1 MKISLNWIKEYA
13 DIDISIDELTQKIG
27 AQLGEIEEVV
37 HLGKQYEGIVVAK
50 VIECIDHP
58 NADRLKVCKI
68 DDGKTAKNV
77 DRDKDGL
84 VKVVCGAPNV
94 RGGMLVAWLPPGATV
109 PATFDKDP
117 FVLEQREVRGEVSNG
132 MLASA
137 NELAINDDHNGLLE
151 IEKEAKPGEK
161 FSEVYGLDDYI
172 IDIENK
178 MFTHRPDCFGLL
190 GIAREIAGIQHKK
203 FESPKWYLEPAK
215 NSGQQNS
222 GAELPLGVKNEI
234 PKLAPRFM
242 AVAISDVSVH
252 PSTAYNQTYLSKVG
266 IRPVNNIVDL
276 TNYMMY
282 LTGQPMHAYDY
293 DKVKAKSGKTPTLVV
308 RQPKKGEKLKVLGGK
323 TIEPKPEDI
332 MIATDKELIGFGG
345 VIGGADTEVDENTT
359 NIILECA
366 NFDLYTIRRTSMA
379 HGLFTDAVTRFSK
392 GQSSLQTDR
401 VLAKALELMVAGSE
415 AKQAGPVIDNNHLG
429 KTKTARGVTSGQPIN
444 MRVDFIN
451 KRLGLKL
458 SAEQIAKLLR
468 NVEFDVKIRSMELS
482 LKAPFWRTDIEIP
495 EDVVEEVGRL
505 YGYDHLPLELPGK
518 KMTPSVI
525 DEELQTKQR
534 VRSKLASLGG
544 NELLNYSFVHG
555 NLLDKTGQDKSLAFQ
570 VKNALSPDLQYYR
583 LSLTPSL
590 LEKVAPNLKAGY
602 DSFALF
608 EIGKVHAK
616 SETGEDGLPVEL
628 GRVGLVVASGKK
640 SSINADYYL
649 AKHYLKQLYP
659 KSAELACQPL
669 GDTVLDKHKAASQML
684 APYEQK
690 RSAVVFVDGKVVG
703 VVGEFKPE
711 VSDKL
716 KLPGKT
722 AGFEVF
728 LSSLSGP
735 RTSGYQ
741 PISKYPHVEQDIS
754 LRTDAKKSH
763 AEIKMALVE
772 SLEKFSPQDVAIE
785 VSCIDIFQKEESRKQ
800 TAFRVRASSHERT
813 LTTKVVSLMLDKT
826 AEELQ
831 TKIKAEQV

>member
-1 MKISLNWIKEYA
+1 MKISFNWIKEYTNV
-13 DIDISIDELTQKIG
+13 DISVDELAQKIG
-27 AQLGEIEEVV
+27 AQLGEIEEIV

-68 DDGKTAKNV
+68 DDGKTVKNA
-77 DRDKDGL
+77 DRDKNGL

-94 RGGMLVAWLPPGATV
+94 REGMLVAWLPPGVTV
-109 PATFDKDP
+109 PTTFGKDP
-117 FVLEQREVRGEVSNG
+117 FVLEQREVRGEISNG

-151 IEKEAKPGEK
+151 IEKAANPGDE
-161 FSEVYGLDDYI
+161 FSKVYGLDDYI

-190 GIAREIAGIQHKK
+190 GIAREIAGVQHKQFK
-203 FESPKWYLEPAK
+203 SPEWYLHPAK
-215 NSGQQNS
+215 SGDQQKS

-234 PKLAPRFM
+234 PNLTPRFM
-242 AVAISDVSVH
+242 AVTISDVSVH

-293 DKVKAKSGKTPTLVV
+293 DKVKAKSGKIPTLMI
-308 RQPKKGEKLKVLGGK
+308 RHPKKGEKLKILGGK
-323 TIEPKPEDI
+323 TVEPKPEDI

-366 NFDLYTIRRTSMA
+366 NFDLYTVRRTSMA

-392 GQSSLQTDR
+392 GQSLLQTDR

-415 AKQAGPVIDNNHLG
+415 AKQAGPVIDNKHLDE
-429 KTKTARGVTSGQPIN
+429 TKTMGGTAPNQPVN
-444 MRVDFIN
+444 LSAKFIN
-451 KRLGLKL
+451 ARLGLKL
-458 SAEQIAKLLR
+458 SEKEIIKLLK
-468 NVEFDVKIRSMELS
+468 NVELDAHTALGEICVTP
-482 LKAPFWRTDIEIP
+482 PFWRTDIEIP

-518 KMTPSVI
+518 KMNPSVI
-525 DEELQTKQR
+525 DEELRTKQLI
-534 VRSKLASLGG
+534 RSKLASLGA

-555 NLLDKTGQDKSLAFQ
+555 NLLDKTRQDKDLAFQ

-590 LEKVAPNLKAGY
+590 LEKVATNLKAGY

-608 EIGKVHAK
+608 EIGKVHTK
-616 SETGEDGLPVEL
+616 SELGDDGLPVEL
-628 GRVGLVVASGKK
+628 GRVGLVVATGKK
-640 SSINADYYL
+640 TSLKADYYL
-649 AKHYLKQLYP
+649 AKHYLEQLYP
-659 KSAELACQPL
+659 KSAQVTYQPL

-711 VSDKL
+711 VSDRL
-716 KLPGKT
+716 KLPAAT

-728 LSSLSGP
+728 FSSLRQTAGSD
-735 RTSGYQ
+735 YQ
-741 PISKYPHVEQDIS
+741 PISKYPHSEQDIC
-754 LRTDAKKSH
+754 LRTAQKLSYATIQQALEASLAKH
-763 AEIKMALVE
+763 
-772 SLEKFSPQDVAIE
+772 SPTDVDIA
-785 VSCIDIFQKEESRKQ
+785 VSCIDIFQK
-800 TAFRVRASSHERT
+800 
-813 LTTKVVSLMLDKT
+813 DGN
-826 AEELQ
+826 
-831 TKIKAEQV
+831 